1 MTSQSQAGKLAG
13 RFLSPAPRPHTPT
26 GGWTIVPLRVR
37 IIPPMIQVGARV
49 GLAAAAAIGL
59 AFTQVSSDK
68 DSPTV
73 STTGRSSQIDTSA
86 IAPLRSSSDS
96 SDTVTQV
103 SMQNVNFFIIPAAAL
118 RIRTLRGQ
126 VRPLHPGP
134 VTFDDK
140 NAFVI
145 HLDYAEIGLN
155 GDDLTALMNSYIFAY
170 PGAPLKH
177 LKIRTSGSRVVQ
189 SGVMHKILDIPFEIT
204 ADLSVTPEGLIK
216 LHPVK
221 TRILGVNG
229 DDLMRAFH
237 LSLEKILDLSKA
249 KGVTVKGNDLFL
261 DPVRILPPP
270 AIEGHATAIRVDGGE
285 FLQTFGTR
293 GDALP
298 LPRPDTSAVPY
309 MFYKGGTLH
318 FGTLLMLNAEMQIV
332 DLRPSRFFNFS
343 LDRYKDQLVA
353 GYERTLP
360 DLGLEVYMLGLDK
373 LASAS
378 ATPASPAKP

>member
-1 MTSQSQAGKLAG
+1 MTSQFRAGKLAG
-13 RFLSPAPRPHTPT
+13 RFLSPTPHLHTPAA
-26 GGWTIVPLRVR
+26 GWTTVRVRVR
-37 IIPPMIQVGARV
+37 IIPAMIRIGARV
-49 GLAAAAAIGL
+49 GLAAVTAIGL
-59 AFTQVSSDK
+59 GLRQVSSDRRPPM
-68 DSPTV
+68 DSPI
-73 STTGRSSQIDTSA
+73 SRSSQMATSA
-86 IAPLRSSSDS
+86 TAVSRSSSDS

-103 SMQNVNFFIIPAAAL
+103 SMRNVNFFIIPAAAL

-126 VRPLHPGP
+126 VRSLHGGP
-134 VTFDDK
+134 VVFDDK
-140 NAFVI
+140 NGFVI
-145 HLDYAEIGLN
+145 HMDYAQIGLN

-249 KGVTVKGNDLFL
+249 KGVSVKGNDLFL

-270 AIEGHATAIRVDGGE
+270 AIEGHATAISVDGNE
-285 FLQTFGTR
+285 FLQTFGTPD
-293 GDALP
+293 DAPP
-298 LPRPDTSAVPY
+298 LPRPDTSPVPY

-318 FGTLLMLNAEMQIV
+318 FGKLLMLNAEMQIV
-332 DLRPSRFFNFS
+332 DLRPSPFFNFS
-343 LDRYKDQLVA
+343 LDRYKDQLIA

-373 LASAS
+373 LGSTSAPP
-378 ATPASPAKP
+378 ATPAKP